1 MTKTMMQDA
10 MSNESTERVKKV
22 VNDYA
27 CKVHIFKGFFWF
39 QDQFVLQGVS
49 GFVDILTPPLTL
61 DRMVQS
67 WCPLNG

>member
-39 QDQFVLQGVS
+39 QDQFVLGHNLLACIWLKKVS
-49 GFVDILTPPLTL
+49 PLSRLTE
-61 DRMVQS
+61 
-67 WCPLNG
+67 